1 MRQHL
6 ILFSLFLSALVIAPW
21 VPAQGSYP
29 SKPVRLIVPYP
40 PGGSTDFVARE
51 VAHRL
56 SEAWG
61 QQVVID
67 NRAGAGTLIGLNLGA
82 KAAPDGYTV
91 QFATAAGLALLPALG
106 VKMPFDPVKDFVPIG
121 QMVRIP
127 FVLVVHPSVPAN
139 SVKELIALAKA
150 QPGKLNYGSP
160 GVGTPNHLGGE
171 LLKALAGIDIVHV
184 PYKGSGPAVTDVVAG
199 QLQLMFTGIPQISGF
214 VKSGRLKLI
223 AIATPTRSRVM
234 PDAPAIAETLPGFDC
249 STWYGLLAPA
259 GTPAAIVTK
268 INADM
273 NKVLAQPEVIQ
284 RFLDQGVEVAS
295 GTPQELQQVMAAEL
309 KRWSTVI
316 KDAGITV
323 DAPR

>member
-1 MRQHL
+1 MRQLL
-6 ILFSLFLSALVIAPW
+6 IRFSLLVPVLVLAPC
-21 VPAQGSYP
+21 VLAQGSYP

-51 VAHRL
+51 VAQRL
-56 SEAWG
+56 SETWG

-67 NRAGAGTLIGLNLGA
+67 NRPGAGTLIGLNLGA

-91 QFATAAGLALLPALG
+91 QFGTAAGLAVIPALG

-121 QMVRIP
+121 QMVRVP

-150 QPGKLNYGSP
+150 QPGKLNFGSP
-160 GVGTPNHLGGE
+160 GIGTPNHLGGE

-199 QLQLMFTGIPQISGF
+199 QLQLMFSGIPQVSGF
-214 VKSGRLKLI
+214 VKAGRLKLI
-223 AIATPTRSRVM
+223 AVATPTRTRVM

-259 GTPAAIVTK
+259 HTPTAIVTR

-273 NKVLAQPEVIQ
+273 NKALAQPDVIQ
-284 RFLDQGVEVAS
+284 RLLDQGVETAT
-295 GTPQELQQVMAAEL
+295 GTPRELQQLMSAEL

-316 KDAGITV
+316 KNAGITV
-323 DAPR
+323 DTAQ

>member
-1 MRQHL
+1 
-6 ILFSLFLSALVIAPW
+6 
-21 VPAQGSYP
+21 
-29 SKPVRLIVPYP
+29 
-40 PGGSTDFVARE
+40 
-51 VAHRL
+51 
-56 SEAWG
+56 
-61 QQVVID
+61 
-67 NRAGAGTLIGLNLGA
+67 
-82 KAAPDGYTV
+82 V
-91 QFATAAGLALLPALG
+91 QFGTAAGLAILPALG
-106 VKMPFDPVKDFVPIG
+106 VKMPFDPVKDFAPVG
-121 QMVRIP
+121 QMVRVP

-214 VKSGRLKLI
+214 VKAGRLKLI

-234 PDAPAIAETLPGFDC
+234 PDAPAVAETLPGFDC
-249 STWYGLLAPA
+249 STWYGLLLPT

-273 NKVLAQPEVIQ
+273 NKVLAQPDVIQ
-284 RFLDQGVEVAS
+284 RLLDQGVEVAT

-309 KRWSTVI
+309 KRWSAVI
-316 KDAGITV
+316 KNAGIIV